1 MRHGMRIHKV
11 SPKGEILEEVYM
23 RMAEMIGGNESAD
36 IGIATVKSIS
46 PLRIIYEG
54 TEITE
59 GIYASAELISTADAE
74 GIAGEDAGIEELAE
88 VVGEHLMD
96 TQLSAGDTVA
106 VFRADEV
113 TVVFAKLKEV
123 C

>member
-1 MRHGMRIHKV
+1 
-11 SPKGEILEEVYM
+11 M
-23 RMAEMIGGNESAD
+23 RMAEMMGGNESAD